1 MLRENSLANLNRAV
15 PRQANVAAL
24 VSSVSSVVYFVS
36 YLLSNIMLAITQ
48 IFVIALN
55 FINVTLM
62 WLVWYDCRVRWTPV
76 ILKYLYHGV
85 LYYFTILY
93 CKAQKVVPLSQLYS
107 CNICLYYLFST
118 RFRFWYG
125 SITFFAILII
135 TFLAHIFHI
144 CRLDFSNSYLFEALE
159 YQNKVNEWVQVCN
172 VVVPITYEQCTYIDE
187 EVLFQK
193 IVSCFPLKSCYMN
206 RALG

>member
-107 CNICLYYLFST
+107 CNICVYYLFST

-125 SITFFAILII
+125 SITF
-135 TFLAHIFHI
+135 LAKSDYYFPCPYFPHLQAWFQQFIFVWGT
-144 CRLDFSNSYLFEALE
+144 RVPE
-159 YQNKVNEWVQVCN
+159 QGEWVSTGVQCGDAYNIWTMYIYRWRSAIPENSKLFPPQVML
-172 VVVPITYEQCTYIDE
+172 YE
-187 EVLFQK
+187 
-193 IVSCFPLKSCYMN
+193 
-206 RALG
+206 

>member
-62 WLVWYDCRVRWTPV
+62 
-76 ILKYLYHGV
+76 
-85 LYYFTILY
+85 
-93 CKAQKVVPLSQLYS
+93 
-107 CNICLYYLFST
+107 
-118 RFRFWYG
+118 
-125 SITFFAILII
+125 
-135 TFLAHIFHI
+135 
-144 CRLDFSNSYLFEALE
+144 
-159 YQNKVNEWVQVCN
+159 
-172 VVVPITYEQCTYIDE
+172 
-187 EVLFQK
+187 
-193 IVSCFPLKSCYMN
+193 
-206 RALG
+206 